1 MLGMESFMCRLLMG
15 AGYHTLCVRENMK
28 ISVKLFANL
37 VQRVS
42 KDGQTLKQQGIRAGM
57 PMELELPDNSTLAD
71 LLALLELEKGDV
83 VITFV
88 DGRARK
94 LGYHLSHGE
103 QVGIFPPLGGG

>member
-1 MLGMESFMCRLLMG
+1 
-15 AGYHTLCVRENMK
+15 MK

-42 KDGQTLKQQGIRAGM
+42 RDGQTLKQQGIRAGTPVEIEM
-57 PMELELPDNSTLAD
+57 PENSTLED
-71 LLALLELEKGDV
+71 LLHYLALEKGDV

-88 DGRARK
+88 NGRARK
-94 LGYHLSHGE
+94 LGYHLSQGE

>member
-1 MLGMESFMCRLLMG
+1 MG
-15 AGYHTLCVRENMK
+15 AGYHTLCVGENMK

-42 KDGQTLKQQGIRAGM
+42 RDGQTLKQQGIRAGM
-57 PMELELPDNSTLAD
+57 PMQMELELPENSTLAD

-88 DGRARK
+88 DGRAQK
-94 LGYHLSHGE
+94 LGYRLSQGE